1 MYNSAYKIYK
11 EFLDSLPK
19 EVHYRKKT
27 IDDYDGYDWIKLRQR
42 AREIIDD
49 DNTPDMHKL
58 ILSLYIDMIPRRTSD
73 YLNMRINQPNDVNFN
88 LLVFKKKSSKYF
100 VINLWKNAK
109 DKKRVN
115 KTVNT
120 QTIDIINKHL
130 INVISEFLKKHPKNK
145 YLLEENGE
153 PIQHARL
160 STIMA
165 DIRKK
170 YDLHAFSIN
179 SLRHLGFAKLQLKFD
194 ETQLKALAFQM
205 GTSVSQLEK
214 SYIDYENSQQYNVD
228 ELDKQYFDEVNK
240 TKM

>member
-1 MYNSAYKIYK
+1 MHIKFIKSFWTL
-11 EFLDSLPK
+11 FLK
-19 EVHYRKKT
+19 KFIIEKKT
-27 IDDYDGYDWIKLRQR
+27 IEDYDGYDWIKLRQR

-88 LLVFKKKSSKYF
+88 LVVFKKNSSKY
-100 VINLWKNAK
+100 VIINLWENAK

-130 INVISEFLKKHPKNK
+130 IHVLSEFLKRHPKNK

-153 PIQHARL
+153 PIQHSRL

-165 DIRKK
+165 DIRKNMT
-170 YDLHAFSIN
+170 FT
-179 SLRHLGFAKLQLKFD
+179 R
-194 ETQLKALAFQM
+194 LA
-205 GTSVSQLEK
+205 
-214 SYIDYENSQQYNVD
+214 
-228 ELDKQYFDEVNK
+228 
-240 TKM
+240 